1 LDKLTIDQITDEWP
15 RQKCWSSLAHT
26 SISTNWAIDFGK
38 KFKRKKPLRNNKL
51 SDDERIYQGELTL
64 FILSAS
70 WRLTQNQQILT
81 SSSDFREYDES
92 QDSFIQS
99 QMSKKIV
106 GESITDLT
114 INEQTLDVSMTLTG
128 NYRIDILCNC
138 PNDVNYVF
146 SKTLIV
152 DGNILTRYF
161 EVRANGEIAYTDNL
175 T

>member
-1 LDKLTIDQITDEWP
+1 M
-15 RQKCWSSLAHT
+15 
-26 SISTNWAIDFGK
+26 
-38 KFKRKKPLRNNKL
+38 
-51 SDDERIYQGELTL
+51 